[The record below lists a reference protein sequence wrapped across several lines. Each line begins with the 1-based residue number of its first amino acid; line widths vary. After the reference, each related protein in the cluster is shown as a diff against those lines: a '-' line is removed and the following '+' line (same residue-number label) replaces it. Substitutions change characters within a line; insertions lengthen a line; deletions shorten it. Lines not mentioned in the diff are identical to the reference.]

1 MWYHSSVKWKVNL
14 YVQIWLAWASSRPQT
29 VLSYIEENPLFMD
42 SVHWLH
48 ELVWIQ
54 AFFVFTEAN
63 EKSDTIT
70 SCIKWILNKKN
81 WVKRMLQIFHYTTA
95 SWPYSCPGQWQ
106 WALPCICRWYQR
118 CTRFS
123 HLASLTNFM
132 SVAVVVLPSDNW
144 HMPFFIALIFR

>member
-14 YVQIWLAWASSRPQT
+14 YVQIWQAWASSRPQT

-95 SWPYSCPGQWQ
+95 MAMSIAMSLPLVSTMHQVFASRFTHEFYVCGSCRFTEWQ
-106 WALPCICRWYQR
+106 LAHALFHCLD
-118 CTRFS
+118 F
-123 HLASLTNFM
+123 
-132 SVAVVVLPSDNW
+132 
-144 HMPFFIALIFR
+144 